1 MKRGLI
7 LCWTLAVLLA
17 MTGCG
22 GEGSAEPDSVDA
34 PVAAETETPADA
46 DQPGEGE
53 AAAPLQMRTVEIYF
67 PSALENG
74 LVGEHREIFDT
85 AAPGDQIKQIVA
97 DLISGPTSTDA
108 LRVLPP
114 GTLLRQAYVLGNGVA
129 FLDFSSELTEGMGGG
144 SMSEILAVYAII
156 DSVVLNIAEITRVGI
171 LVNGRP
177 LKTLN
182 GHLDLRRALP
192 ADYKLILGSI
202 IVRGPEEGVSELL
215 AEARV
220 EEASRR

>member
-1 MKRGLI
+1 VKRGLI
-7 LCWTLAVLLA
+7 LSWTLAVLLA

-22 GEGSAEPDSVDA
+22 GEGPAEPEPVDA

-46 DQPGEGE
+46 EQNVEE
-53 AAAPLQMRTVEIYF
+53 QAAAPLQMRTVEIYF

-74 LVGEHREIFDT
+74 LVGERREIFDT
-85 AAPGDQIKQIVA
+85 ATPGDQIKQIVA
-97 DLISGPTSTDA
+97 DLISGPTGADA

-114 GTLLRQAYVLGNGVA
+114 GTLLRQAYILDNGVA

-182 GHLDLRRALP
+182 GHLDLQRALP
-192 ADYKLILGSI
+192 ADHKLILGSI
-202 IVRGPEEGVSELL
+202 IVRGPEESVSGLL

>member
-1 MKRGLI
+1 MKHGLI
-7 LCWTLAVLLA
+7 PCWTLAVLLA

-22 GEGSAEPDSVDA
+22 GESPAEPDPADA
-34 PVAAETETPADA
+34 PLATETETFTDA
-46 DQPGEGE
+46 EQPGEGE

-67 PSALENG
+67 ASALENG

-85 AAPGDQIKQIVA
+85 ATPGDQIKQIVA
-97 DLISGPTSTDA
+97 DLISGPTSSDA
-108 LRVLPP
+108 LRILPP

-202 IVRGPEEGVSELL
+202 IVRGPQGSVSGLL
-215 AEARV
+215 AEARI